1 MVDFGRG
8 TDRLHFHY
16 RALPHWDKNGKIIYI
31 KKPAIEITFRKYS
44 EKKGSD
50 NRELRLN
57 ALVDSGADRSFL
69 PKEIADAL
77 RLDIQTTD
85 QRILTIAGET
95 NVLESKVYAEI
106 QRYGKLPMPIGFINV
121 FVMPHTV
128 KEIQVPHFV
137 ILGRKDF
144 FEKFEVTINETSQ
157 YITLRDIHKDQT
169 KKTRF

>member
-8 TDRLHFHY
+8 ADKLHFHY
-16 RALPHWDKNGKIIYI
+16 KSLPHWNKEGKLVYI
-31 KKPAIEITFRKYS
+31 KKPAIEITFRKFS
-44 EKKGSD
+44 EIKSSE

-57 ALVDSGADRSFL
+57 ALIDSGADRSFL

-77 RLDIQTTD
+77 HLEIQTSD
-85 QRILTIAGET
+85 QRILTIAGDT

-106 QRYGKLPMPIGFINV
+106 QRYGKLPVPIGFLNV

-128 KEIQVPHFV
+128 KETQVPHFV

-144 FEKFEVTINETSQ
+144 FEKFEVTINESGQ
-157 YITLRDIHKDQT
+157 HITLKDVHKDRE

>member
-1 MVDFGRG
+1 
-8 TDRLHFHY
+8 
-16 RALPHWDKNGKIIYI
+16 
-31 KKPAIEITFRKYS
+31 
-44 EKKGSD
+44 
-50 NRELRLN
+50 
-57 ALVDSGADRSFL
+57 
-69 PKEIADAL
+69 L

-95 NVLESKVYAEI
+95 RVLESKVYAEI

-137 ILGRKDF
+137 ILGRKNF